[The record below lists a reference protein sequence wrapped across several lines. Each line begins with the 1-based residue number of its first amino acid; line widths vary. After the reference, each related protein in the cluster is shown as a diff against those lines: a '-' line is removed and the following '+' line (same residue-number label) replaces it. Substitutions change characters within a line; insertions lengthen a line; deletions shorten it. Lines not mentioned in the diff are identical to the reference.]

1 MIFSQELL
9 HIFLA
14 HATQSDSVALGER
27 LLKEEGTVDQLVE
40 RVLER
45 TGGFDSG
52 RNAAQEHT
60 PDSQKLCTGNRF
72 CWSPPA
78 GPCLGQVRFFLH
90 FLNLHCKFHTLFED
104 AFIEECEILR
114 ADSLENDL
122 DVLGEFAT
130 EETMRDQW
138 GWSEILDLKC

>member
-1 MIFSQELL
+1 M
-9 HIFLA
+9 
-14 HATQSDSVALGER
+14 V
-27 LLKEEGTVDQLVE
+27 
-40 RVLER
+40 
-45 TGGFDSG
+45 
-52 RNAAQEHT
+52 
-60 PDSQKLCTGNRF
+60 
-72 CWSPPA
+72 
-78 GPCLGQVRFFLH
+78 
-90 FLNLHCKFHTLFED
+90 HCKFHTLFED